1 MAFGAKVA
9 AVEFAGDDVRV
20 VVVKAGRSPE
30 LLEAYSATAV
40 YETPEGRR
48 EALGKALEEAL
59 ARVRHR
65 PSAFVYCADASR
77 ATVRTL
83 VVPFR
88 GAGRVAKAV
97 PFEIESHLPFPLEE
111 LVLDHRSVTEV
122 GGETEVLAVG
132 MRRMHLEEPLAVL
145 EAAGI
150 EAEAVNLDVCGLTAL
165 WRARRRSGRGLEAV
179 LHLRENGACLA
190 IMHQRALAF
199 FRYLPMGG
207 PMLSANPVRVAR
219 EVQNTLRSFMAQWR
233 GGGEIAELNLTGA
246 DIAPEV
252 VEAFSQALN
261 LTVVPTVM
269 LDGLRGGAALQHRDG
284 ESTAFNRWEA
294 AIGVAYAASG
304 TEFSFDLLQA
314 ERNWERAAGGLT
326 AHLLFSACLG
336 LVLVFGWGFYYYET
350 AARNRHVTEEIRA
363 KIDSLKAEIDT
374 MSKAG
379 LGPDVDVTPF
389 GDPPVIDLLK
399 EIGARMPEKKVTVT
413 EVKIAPPGAQ
423 SPWLSISGETPNAA
437 DFNAVF
443 EDLKKSTMFKVADD
457 ANIKLQGAKTFFRVR
472 AVRPHEEVTAN
483 EAKP

>member
-9 AVEFAGDDVRV
+9 AVEFAGDEVRV
-20 VVVKAGRSPE
+20 VVAKTGRRPE
-30 LLEAYSATAV
+30 LLEAHAATAV

-48 EALGKALEEAL
+48 EALGKALDEAL
-59 ARVRHR
+59 GMVRNR
-65 PSAFVYCADASR
+65 PSAFVYCADSSR

-83 VVPFR
+83 AVPFR

-97 PFEIESHLPFPLEE
+97 PFEIEPHLPFPLEE
-111 LVLDHRSVTEV
+111 LALDHRTVTEI

-132 MRRMHLEEPLAVL
+132 MRRTHLEEPLAAL
-145 EAAGI
+145 EAAGVPP
-150 EAEAVNLDVCGLTAL
+150 EAVNMDVCGLTAL
-165 WRARRRSGRGLEAV
+165 WRAKRRPTKGLEAV
-179 LHLRENGACLA
+179 LHLRENGSCLA
-190 IMHQRALAF
+190 IMHQRSLAF
-199 FRYLPMGG
+199 FRHLSLGG
-207 PMLSANPVRVAR
+207 PALCANPVRVAR

-246 DIAPEV
+246 DLTPEE

-261 LTVVPTVM
+261 LVVVPSVL
-269 LDGLRGGAALQHRDG
+269 LDGVRGGPAIRRRDG
-284 ESTAFNRWEA
+284 DSARFNRWEA
-294 AIGVAYAASG
+294 ALGVAHAASDAD
-304 TEFSFDLLQA
+304 FSFDLLQA
-314 ERNWERAAGGLT
+314 ERSWERSASGLV
-326 AHLLFSACLG
+326 AHLLFSAVIGLI
-336 LVLVFGWGFYYYET
+336 LVLGWGFYYYET
-350 AARNRHVTEEIRA
+350 AARNGRVTGEMRDRIEL
-363 KIDSLKAEIDT
+363 LKGEIDT

-399 EIGARMPEKKVTVT
+399 EIGARMPGNKVTVT

-443 EDLKKSTMFKVADD
+443 EELKKSAMFKVADD

-472 AVRPHEEVTAN
+472 AVRPNEEVSTN

>member
-9 AVEFAGDDVRV
+9 AVEFYGDEVRLV
-20 VVVKAGRSPE
+20 VAKSGRRPG
-30 LLEAYSATAV
+30 LLEAHAATAV
-40 YETPEGRR
+40 YETPEARHD
-48 EALGKALEEAL
+48 AL
-59 ARVRHR
+59 ADALDEVLGRMRSR
-65 PSAFVYCADASR
+65 PTAFVFCADTSR

-83 VVPFR
+83 TVPFR

-97 PFEIESHLPFPLEE
+97 PFEIESHLPFPLDE
-111 LVLDHRSVTEV
+111 LALDHHIVAEI

-132 MRRMHLEEPLAVL
+132 MRRTHMEEPLAL
-145 EAAGI
+145 LDAAGVDP
-150 EAEAVNLDVCGLTAL
+150 EAVNLDVCGLTAL
-165 WRARRRSGRGLEAV
+165 WHARRHPAKGLEAV
-179 LHLRENGACLA
+179 LHLRENGSCLA
-190 IMHQRALAF
+190 VMHQRSLAF

-207 PMLSANPVRVAR
+207 TALCANPGRMAR

-246 DIAPEV
+246 DLSPEE

-261 LTVVPTVM
+261 LPVVPSVL
-269 LDGLRGGAALQHRDG
+269 LDGVRGGKAIRRRDG
-284 ESTAFNRWEA
+284 DGTRFNRWEA
-294 AIGVAYAASG
+294 ALGAAHAAAG
-304 TEFSFDLLQA
+304 KDFSFDLLQS
-314 ERNWERAAGGLT
+314 ERTWENSAGGLVP
-326 AHLLFSACLG
+326 HLLFSACLG
-336 LVLVFGWGFYYYET
+336 LILVLGWGFYYYET
-350 AARNRHVTEEIRA
+350 AARNRQVTEEVRA
-363 KIDSLKAEIDT
+363 KIESLKAEIDT

-389 GDPPVIDLLK
+389 GDPPTIDLLK

-443 EDLKKSTMFKVADD
+443 EDLKKSAMFKVADD

-472 AVRPHEEVTAN
+472 AVRPHEEVSSN
-483 EAKP
+483 EPKP